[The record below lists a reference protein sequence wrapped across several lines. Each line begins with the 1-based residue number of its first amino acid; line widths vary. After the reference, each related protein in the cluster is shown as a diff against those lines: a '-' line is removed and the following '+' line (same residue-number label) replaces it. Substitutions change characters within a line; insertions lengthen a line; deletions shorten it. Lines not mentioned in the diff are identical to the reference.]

1 MKRRGLAIGVA
12 AVLAVLLLVGV
23 GFLVRNVFY
32 APTKVTAYFP
42 SATGIYA
49 GDEVRVSGVKVGK
62 INSIEPDGTQARITM
77 SIDRGVPIPADAKAV
92 MRAGIRAKG
101 CLDRFGLPVPQ

>member
-1 MKRRGLAIGVA
+1 MKRRGLAIAVA

-49 GDEVRVSGVKVGK
+49 GDEVS
-62 INSIEPDGTQARITM
+62 ARR
-77 SIDRGVPIPADAKAV
+77 SPPRWRGCRRPA
-92 MRAGIRAKG
+92 
-101 CLDRFGLPVPQ
+101 